1 MENKKTIFIHVGYPK
16 TGTTTLQN
24 HFFPKIEDIQY
35 LGKFYDKENKF
46 VFEDELIAKII
57 FNNEVGSQV
66 SGVFDDRAIKSKAI
80 LSEEAFL
87 FDCLR
92 ISRVNGKDYLP
103 SCNNIA
109 MALRRVF
116 DENRYDVKILISI
129 RKQDDMIASLYA
141 QSYTHYYSKYN
152 KTDTFLKFI
161 DLFLQG
167 KGNHAFKKALDYND
181 VVSQYKKIFGDRN
194 IHVFV
199 FEQLQNNPNEF
210 YNNLCDF
217 LGVDGNRLQ
226 KELIDKQENIRSTSH
241 GYKKI
246 RKMTLLDKLYF
257 FKEKYLPIAKI
268 KLTKRQKE
276 WLRSIVLSKNY
287 QISKSISMDS
297 EQRKAILGIYEDAN
311 KKLSQSFKLS
321 LGKYGYYKD

>member
-1 MENKKTIFIHVGYPK
+1 MENKKTIFIHIGYPK

-24 HFFPKIEDIQY
+24 HFFSNIEDIQY

-57 FNNEVGSQV
+57 FNDEVRSQI
-66 SGVFDDRAIKSKAI
+66 SSTLDDSVIKNKAI

-92 ISRVNGKDYLP
+92 ISRVKGKDYLP

-109 MALRRVF
+109 MALRRAF

-129 RKQDDMIASLYA
+129 RKHDDMIASLYA

-152 KTDTFLKFI
+152 ETDTFLKFLS
-161 DLFLQG
+161 LFLED
-167 KGNHAFKKALDYND
+167 KSEHAFKKALDYND

-194 IHVFV
+194 IHVIV
-199 FEQLQNNPNEF
+199 FEQLQHDPKEF

-217 LGVDGNRLQ
+217 LGVDGNCIQ
-226 KELIDKQENIRSTSH
+226 KEFIDKQENIRSTSH
-241 GYKKI
+241 GYKRI
-246 RKMTLLDKLYF
+246 RKTTLLDKLYF

-276 WLRSIVLSKNY
+276 WLRSIVLSKNDH
-287 QISKSISMDS
+287 ISKSISMS
-297 EQRKAILGIYEDAN
+297 FEQRKAILDIYEDAN

>member
-1 MENKKTIFIHVGYPK
+1 MESKKTIFIHVGYPK

-46 VFEDELIAKII
+46 VFQDELIAKII

-66 SGVFDDRAIKSKAI
+66 SSVLDDRTIKNKAI

-109 MALRRVF
+109 MALRRAF

-141 QSYTHYYSKYN
+141 QSYTHYYCKYN

-167 KGNHAFKKALDYND
+167 NGNHAFKKALDYND

-194 IHVFV
+194 IHVIV
-199 FEQLQNNPNEF
+199 FEQLQQNPQEF
-210 YNNLCDF
+210 YNNLCDI
-217 LGVDGNRLQ
+217 LGVDGAHLE
-226 KELIDKQENIRSTSH
+226 KELINKQENIRSTSQGH
-241 GYKKI
+241 KEI
-246 RKMTLLDKLYF
+246 RKTTLLDKLYF

-276 WLRSIVLSKNY
+276 WLRSIVLSKNDHV
-287 QISKSISMDS
+287 SKSISMDS
-297 EQRKAILGIYEDAN
+297 EQRKAILGIYENAN

-321 LGKYGYYKD
+321 LGNYGYYKD